1 MPRKIRLLIPAF
13 LYYVFIFILSSQPR
27 VHLPISFPLIDK
39 VLHLILYTGFGVC
52 LAFGLAHL
60 DCRGAGRKAGL
71 MAGLGILL
79 GGLDEIHQM
88 FVPGRSADVLDA
100 AVDVLGVI
108 AGWLIFRVLARR
120 AGRRFGAEGKTF
132 QP

>member
-1 MPRKIRLLIPAF
+1 
-13 LYYVFIFILSSQPR
+13 
-27 VHLPISFPLIDK
+27 LIDK
-39 VLHLILYTGFGVC
+39 VLHLILYTGLGIC
-52 LAFGLAHL
+52 LAFGLARL
-60 DCRGAGRKAGL
+60 DRLSLGHKAWL
-71 MAGLGILL
+71 MTGFGILL

-108 AGWLIFRVLARR
+108 AGWLIVRMLARR
-120 AGRRFGAEGKTF
+120 TGRRFGAEGKTP

>member
-1 MPRKIRLLIPAF
+1 MSRKIRLFIPAF

-27 VHLPISFPLIDK
+27 IHLPISFPLIDK
-39 VLHLILYTGFGVC
+39 ILHLILYTGFGIC
-52 LAFGLAHL
+52 LAFGLARL
-60 DCRGAGRKAGL
+60 DGRGAGHKAGL

-108 AGWLIFRVLARR
+108 AGWLIVRILARR
-120 AGRRFGAEGKTF
+120 AGRRSGAEEKTL